1 MPKSDRAHP
10 GPFIPEAAYSVNGL
24 TMNVATT
31 GDGPSM
37 VLLHGFPDHWRSWR
51 GLMEQ
56 LSDTFR
62 LFAPDQ
68 RGYNLTS
75 RPPDMSDY
83 RPERLVAD
91 IAALI
96 RTLGDEPVCLVA
108 HDWGATIAFWLAI
121 EQPHLLRC
129 LTVLNGA
136 HPYLLQDA
144 IWDDPHQRA
153 ASRYIETLRSAAFE
167 AWVAADS
174 GERLAAD
181 WFGAELSSGRMS
193 RDDLDACLSAWRQPG
208 AWSAMLNW
216 YRAAPFQI
224 PDGSLPA
231 PSDRW
236 TNGLDYKV
244 KVPTQVIW
252 GERDTVFRPVLVD
265 TLKQHVADLDLN
277 FLPGAGH
284 VPHRDEP
291 ETCAALIR
299 KFAHR
304 FL

>member
-1 MPKSDRAHP
+1 MGSGSLLQISALQPD
-10 GPFIPEAAYSVNGL
+10 L
-24 TMNVATT
+24 AT
-31 GDGPSM
+31 
-37 VLLHGFPDHWRSWR
+37 PD
-51 GLMEQ
+51 L
-56 LSDTFR
+56 
-62 LFAPDQ
+62 
-68 RGYNLTS
+68 
-75 RPPDMSDY
+75 SDY
-83 RPERLVAD
+83 RPELLVAD
-91 IAALI
+91 IVALI
-96 RTLGDEPVCLVA
+96 GTLRNEPVCLVA

-121 EQPHLLRC
+121 EQLISSVPDGSH
-129 LTVLNGA
+129 GA

-167 AWVAADS
+167 ASVAVDS

-193 RDDLDACLSAWRQPG
+193 RDDLDACLRAWRQPG

-265 TLKQHVADLDLN
+265 TLKQHVADLDVH

-284 VPHRDEP
+284 VPQRDEP

>member
-1 MPKSDRAHP
+1 MPESDRTRT
-10 GPFIPEAAYSVNGL
+10 GPLIREAAYSVNGL
-24 TMNVATT
+24 SMNVATT
-31 GDGPSM
+31 GNGPRM
-37 VLLHGFPDHWRSWR
+37 VLLHGFPDHWRIWR

-56 LSDTFR
+56 LSDAFT

-75 RPPDMSDY
+75 RPPELSDY
-83 RPERLVAD
+83 RPELLVAD

-96 RTLGDEPVCLVA
+96 RALGDEPVCLVA

-121 EQPHLLRC
+121 EQPHFLRC

-167 AWVAADS
+167 AQVAGDA
-174 GERLAAD
+174 GEKLAAD
-181 WFGAELSSGRMS
+181 WFGDELASGRMN
-193 RDDLDACLSAWRQPG
+193 RDDHEAWLRAWRCPG

-224 PDGSLPA
+224 PDGSPPA

-252 GERDTVFRPVLVD
+252 GETDPVFRPVLVD
-265 TLKQHVADLDLN
+265 SLKPHVADLN
-277 FLPGAGH
+277 IHFLPGAGH
-284 VPHRDEP
+284 VPQRDDP

-299 KFAHR
+299 TFTHR